1 MTLSAFNSR
10 TMARIR
16 TLDWLQLYEGPVRS
30 GKTVASVLSLIY
42 LIASRPVRT
51 AIMSGN
57 TVGSLRRNVIDGE
70 FGFLALC
77 PGSRL
82 VMSGGVERITVPTD
96 HGLVTLYLFGGGKAD
111 SADPL
116 RGLSADAWYADEI
129 TKHHRSFIEEAFA
142 RTSAS
147 DVAVHI
153 WTSNP
158 DNPHHYVYAEW
169 TDRFK
174 AMSPEEKRQL
184 GGYHEFRFR
193 LSDNPAMTPD
203 KIRSLELRYT
213 GVEYRRKVLGE
224 RCVAEGLVYPGFGQS
239 CIARPPD
246 AARLYCASIDFG
258 AVHPTAMG
266 WYARDGRT
274 WYKVREWR
282 ATEEQSRSMTVS
294 DYMDTFER
302 ITRELGGLRRD
313 RLCID
318 YGGGGEALVR
328 EAERRRWFPV
338 DPDKSVLD
346 GIASVGMMLA
356 EGTLMLSPDCP
367 LTAEELAG
375 YRWDER
381 ASQRGED
388 RPVKERDDLADETRY
403 AVSTFMEPRMRRRRD
418 EDRKPPGFLHD
429 DARNRP
435 AD

>member
-1 MTLSAFNSR
+1 MTLSAFNDR

-30 GKTVASVLSLIY
+30 GKTVASILSLIL
-42 LIASRPVRT
+42 LIGSRPVRT
-51 AIMSGN
+51 VIMSGN
-57 TVGSLRRNVIDGE
+57 TVGSLRRNVLDGE
-70 FGFLALC
+70 YGFLALC

-82 VMSGGVERITVPTD
+82 VMSRGVERITVPTD
-96 HGLVTLYLFGGGKAD
+96 HGLVTCYLFGGGKAD

-129 TKHHRSFIEEAFA
+129 TKHHRTFVEEAFA

-147 DVAVHI
+147 DVGVHI

-158 DNPHHYVYAEW
+158 DNPNHYIYKDW

-203 KIRSLELRYT
+203 KIRSLEIRYV

-224 RCVAEGLVYPGFGQS
+224 RCVAEGLVYPHFGSQCVS
-239 CIARPPD
+239 EPPPT
-246 AARLYCASIDFG
+246 ARLYCASIDYG

-274 WYKVREWR
+274 WYKIREWR
-282 ATEEQSRSMTVS
+282 ATPEQSRTMTVS
-294 DYMDTFER
+294 EYLDVFER
-302 ITRELGGLRRD
+302 ISADLGGLRRD
-313 RLCID
+313 RVTID

-328 EAERRRWFPV
+328 EAERRRWMPV

-356 EGTLMLSPDCP
+356 DGSLRISPACP
-367 LTAEELAG
+367 LTAEELRG
-375 YRWDER
+375 YRWDDK
-381 ASQRGED
+381 AAQRGED
-388 RPVKERDDLADETRY
+388 RPIKEADDLADETRY
-403 AVSTFMEPRMRRRRD
+403 AVSTFMEPLRRRMR
-418 EDRKPPGFLHD
+418 
-429 DARNRP
+429 
-435 AD
+435 